1 MEAKMG
7 HSQVETCQIR
17 LGVVPIEGSGPVVI
31 VKALFSSIVSTSLEK
46 DDFRWIA
53 EIITSTGTKK
63 IAESEK
69 FTLEVKIFGREGRLP
84 SPEDA
89 AVITTQARLIRQQ
102 LLQRLQSDGWE
113 FVTVGQDDR
122 VMTLKRGKTPPSS
135 LGDSDP
141 TELLKKL
148 ASLRDAGIITSDEF
162 ETKKAEILKRL

>member
-1 MEAKMG
+1 MSQ
-7 HSQVETCQIR
+7 SQVETCQIR
-17 LGVVPIEGSGPVVI
+17 LSVIGTEGRGPGAIAKAIFSAI
-31 VKALFSSIVSTSLEK
+31 VAVSLEK

-113 FVTVGQDDR
+113 FVTGGQDDR
-122 VMTLKRGKTPPSS
+122 VMTLRRGKTSPLS

-148 ASLRDAGIITSDEF
+148 ASLRDAGVITSDEF
-162 ETKKAEILKRL
+162 EAKKAEILKRL